1 MKMKKIGLVL
11 AGALLATS
19 VFAQAEKQPEIEAKE
34 ELKVPVSEEMASIQT
49 AFQLAEYGYKNGSAS
64 SLLCAAEILAQ
75 VPKQEMKTKATQDES
90 GIKEAQSEKKQY
102 TAEQLLADGKK
113 LAGKDKTLL
122 AYAKTVEKLVK
133 AGTRG
138 AFGGPK
144 YDFSYVYGNSKTSYY
159 NIGFVAGR
167 YAEVD
172 IYSMDGADLD
182 LYIYDSNWN
191 LIDKDTSYSSN
202 AWCSFIPRW
211 DGNFHIVVKN
221 NSRYCSWFELYTN

>member
-1 MKMKKIGLVL
+1 M
-11 AGALLATS
+11 
-19 VFAQAEKQPEIEAKE
+19 
-34 ELKVPVSEEMASIQT
+34 
-49 AFQLAEYGYKNGSAS
+49 
-64 SLLCAAEILAQ
+64 
-75 VPKQEMKTKATQDES
+75 
-90 GIKEAQSEKKQY
+90 
-102 TAEQLLADGKK
+102 
-113 LAGKDKTLL
+113 L

-159 NIGFVAGR
+159 NVGFVAGR

>member
-34 ELKVPVSEEMASIQT
+34 ELKAPVSEEMASIQT

-90 GIKEAQSEKKQY
+90 GTKEAQAEKKQY

-144 YDFSYVYGNSKTSYY
+144 YDFSYVYGNSKTSYILPCVV
-159 NIGFVAGR
+159 IG
-167 YAEVD
+167 
-172 IYSMDGADLD
+172 I
-182 LYIYDSNWN
+182 
-191 LIDKDTSYSSN
+191 LIFLLVKFS
-202 AWCSFIPRW
+202 
-211 DGNFHIVVKN
+211 DGNSNINISDSAQDELNMIHI
-221 NSRYCSWFELYTN
+221 L

>member
-1 MKMKKIGLVL
+1 MKKLMVIF
-11 AGALLATS
+11 ASALIATS
-19 VFAQAEKQPEIEAKE
+19 VFAQAANQPEIEAKE
-34 ELKVPVSEEMASIQT
+34 ELKTPVSEEMASIQT
-49 AFQLAEYGYKNGSAS
+49 AFQLADYGYKNGSAS

-75 VPKQEMKTKATQDES
+75 IPTQEMTTKASQDES
-90 GIKEAQSEKKQY
+90 GSKESASEKKQY
-102 TAEQLLADGKK
+102 TAEQLLEDGKK

-133 AGTRG
+133 SSATRG

-144 YDFSYVYGNSKTSYY
+144 YDFSYVYGNSKVSYY
-159 NIGFVAGR
+159 NVGFVAGR

-172 IYSMDGADLD
+172 VYSLDGCDLD

-191 LIDKDTSYSSN
+191 LIDKDTSYSTS
-202 AWCSFIPRW
+202 AWCSFVPRW

-221 NSRYCSWFELYTN
+221 NSRYMSYFELYTN

>member
-1 MKMKKIGLVL
+1 MKMKRIGFILVGIL
-11 AGALLATS
+11 FATS
-19 VFAQAEKQPEIEAKE
+19 VFAQQAKQPEIEAKE
-34 ELKVPVSEEMASIQT
+34 ELKTPVSEEMASIQT
-49 AFQLAEYGYKNGSAS
+49 AYQLAGYGYKNGSAS

-75 VPKQEMKTKATQDES
+75 IPTQEMKAKATQEES
-90 GIKEAQSEKKQY
+90 GDKETKGEKKQY
-102 TAEQLLADGKK
+102 TAAQLLEDGKK

-144 YDFSYVYGNSKTSYY
+144 YNSSYVYGNSRSSYY
-159 NIGFVAGR
+159 NVGFVAGK

-172 IYSMDGADLD
+172 VYSMDGADLD

-202 AWCSFIPRW
+202 AWCSFVPRW

-221 NSRYCSWFELYTN
+221 NSRYMSYFELYTN